1 MYNSL
6 TCVMCNLGETKMVT
20 DLESGEIICSN
31 CGTIVADCTE
41 DSRKGFNSL
50 KDGKDKSTNGPPIS
64 LAMHDMGLATRVGK
78 ANRDSS
84 GQLLDL
90 DMRSQMNRL
99 RTWDARIQ
107 TRDAS
112 IRNFRTAFILL
123 NKLKDKLGLPYPA
136 IEKTAYIYRK
146 AQQDGFVRG
155 KMISSM
161 LAASLYI
168 ACRELGISRTAD
180 EIALAA
186 NIRRNTLSRDYRD
199 LVLGLDFHV
208 PQLNHYQCI
217 EKIASRVGLSE
228 KIKRQAGQ
236 LMGKIIKNGIAAGK
250 DPMGIAGAAIYV
262 CMQLEGVEIKQSE
275 LAIASAVTEVTLRN
289 RTKDLKNKLRI
300 G

>member
-6 TCVMCNLGETKMVT
+6 TCVMCNLETKMVT

-31 CGTIVADCTE
+31 CGTILADRTE

-50 KDGKDKSTNGPPIS
+50 KDGKDKTTNGPPIS
-64 LAMHDMGLATRVGK
+64 LAMHDMGLATWVGK

-112 IRNFRTAFILL
+112 IRNFRTAFIML
-123 NKLKDKLGLPYPA
+123 NRLKDKLGLPYPA

-146 AQQDGFVRG
+146 AQQGGFVRG

-168 ACRELGISRTAD
+168 ACR
-180 EIALAA
+180 
-186 NIRRNTLSRDYRD
+186 
-199 LVLGLDFHV
+199 
-208 PQLNHYQCI
+208 
-217 EKIASRVGLSE
+217 
-228 KIKRQAGQ
+228 AG
-236 LMGKIIKNGIAAGK
+236 
-250 DPMGIAGAAIYV
+250 YF
-262 CMQLEGVEIKQSE
+262 
-275 LAIASAVTEVTLRN
+275 
-289 RTKDLKNKLRI
+289 
-300 G
+300 

>member
-1 MYNSL
+1 MYYSL
-6 TCVMCNLGETKMVT
+6 SCVMCNLGETKMVT

-41 DSRKGFNSL
+41 DPRKGFNSL
-50 KDGKDKSTNGPPIS
+50 TDGKDTISNGPPIS
-64 LAMHDMGLATRVGK
+64 LALHDMGLATQMGK
-78 ANRDSS
+78 VNRDSS

-90 DMRSQMNRL
+90 EMRSQMNRL

-112 IRNFRTAFILL
+112 LRSFRTAFTLL
-123 NKLKDKLGLPYPA
+123 NKLKDKLGLTYA
-136 IEKTAYIYRK
+136 VIEKTAYIYRK
-146 AQQDGFVRG
+146 AQQDGLVRG
-155 KMISSM
+155 KMISSN

-168 ACRELGISRTAD
+168 ACRELGISRTVD

-186 NIRRNTLSRDYRD
+186 NIRKNTLTRNYRSIVLRLD
-199 LVLGLDFHV
+199 LRV
-208 PQLNHYQCI
+208 PQINHYQCI

-228 KIKRQAGQ
+228 KIKRQAAQ
-236 LMGKIIKNGIAAGK
+236 LMGEIIKNEMAAGK
-250 DPMGIAGAAIYV
+250 DPMGIAGAAIYL

-275 LAIASAVTEVTLRN
+275 LAVASAVTEVTLRN
-289 RTKDLKNKLRI
+289 RTKELKNKLRI